1 MTSHT
6 DLTNRQGLPASVK
19 ALLEAPDVAGLEKAL
34 DGGLPANVASQG
46 GIPLFEHL
54 LAALERKTRAADAL
68 SVPPAPL
75 SLLEAFFRHGLTNQA
90 YYEGQATVV
99 SMALHYGQW
108 GWARHLVEKGFPV
121 EGPNGSALLALVD
134 GRLQR
139 AVSPGGIEPPAPQDE
154 PAATSLSSNVHWLG
168 GQAAAAAENEGPSP
182 VWMDDSLEEQGNLE
196 QLVGTLV
203 RAGARLEMREDIGE
217 GQWGLPPLMRA
228 IVNLD
233 RTCVVALAKAGAD
246 LETRPEGLQQRP
258 LELAIAGGSE
268 GIVRALIEAGA
279 PLGADPSL
287 IEEQAIM
294 NRPLVLAA
302 RRGLAHLIPV
312 IAEAMEKPEVERWG
326 VVAMHFA
333 AAHGHVPA
341 LRALRL
347 EGIPYDAKSL
357 RGGFVPLHQAASGG
371 HPDTIAFL
379 LRRGQKW
386 DAAND
391 AGMTPADVLRSRH
404 PGLVAQF
411 GLSLG
416 DNVRMIFPGRAKPKR

>member
-6 DLTNRQGLPASVK
+6 DLTNRQGLPASVQ
-19 ALLEAPDVAGLEKAL
+19 ALLEAPDVEGLEKAL
-34 DGGLPANVASQG
+34 DAGLPANLASQG

-54 LAALERKTRAADAL
+54 LASLERKTRATDAL

-75 SLLEAFFRHGLTNQA
+75 SLLDAFVRHGLTDQA

-108 GWARHLVEKGFPV
+108 GWARHLIDQGFPV
-121 EGPNGSALLALVD
+121 EGPHGSALLALVD

-139 AVSPGGIEPPAPQDE
+139 AVSPGSIELEAHQAE
-154 PAATSLSSNVHWLG
+154 PAASALSSNVHWLG
-168 GQAAAAAENEGPSP
+168 GPPPVAAENEGPSP
-182 VWMDDSLEEQGNLE
+182 VWMDDSPEEQGNLE
-196 QLVGTLV
+196 DLVATLV
-203 RAGARLEMREDIGE
+203 RAGARLEMREDMGD
-217 GQWGLPPLMRA
+217 GHLGLPPLMRA
-228 IVNLD
+228 IANLD
-233 RTCVVALAKAGAD
+233 RTCVVALTKAGAD
-246 LETRPEGLQQRP
+246 LETRPEGLLQRP

-268 GIVRALIEAGA
+268 GVVRALLQAGA

-287 IEEQAIM
+287 PEDQAIM
-294 NRPLVLAA
+294 NRPLILAA
-302 RRGLAHLIPV
+302 RRGLAHLVPV
-312 IAEAMEKPEVERWG
+312 IAEAMDKAEVERWG

-347 EGIPYDAKSL
+347 EGIGYGARSL
-357 RGGFVPLHQAASGG
+357 RGGFTPMHQAASGG

-386 DAAND
+386 DTAND
-391 AGMTPADVLRSRH
+391 TGMTPADVLRSRH